1 MSTQPLDGLQEN
13 TRQVHDSVR
22 KIADRIRQCKSALIA
37 FSGGVDS
44 SVVAALAKQVLEDRA
59 VAVTVGHF
67 ALLPVK

>member
-1 MSTQPLDGLQEN
+1 MSAQPLDGLQEN

-22 KIADRIRQCKSALIA
+22 KIAGRIRQCKSALIA

-59 VAVTVGHF
+59 VAVTVII
-67 ALLPVK
+67 LRSVPVK